1 MSKEHKHYTADIT
14 LTFSGNDNKAESEEE
29 YIVWLKNSFYEEFG
43 IKDLNADDEIEIKE
57 DTCDCKE

>member
-29 YIVWLKNSFYEEFG
+29 YIVWLKDSFYTEYG
-43 IKDLNADDEIEIKE
+43 IKDLSDHEIQIDE

>member
-1 MSKEHKHYTADIT
+1 MIKEHKHYTADVT

-29 YIVWLKNSFYEEFG
+29 FLEWLRDSFYEEYG
-43 IKDLNADDEIEIKE
+43 IKDIEDDEIEIEE

>member
-1 MSKEHKHYTADIT
+1 MNKEHKHYTADVT
-14 LTFSGNDNKAESEEE
+14 LTFGGNDNKAESEQD

-43 IKDLNADDEIEIKE
+43 IKDIEDDEIEIKE